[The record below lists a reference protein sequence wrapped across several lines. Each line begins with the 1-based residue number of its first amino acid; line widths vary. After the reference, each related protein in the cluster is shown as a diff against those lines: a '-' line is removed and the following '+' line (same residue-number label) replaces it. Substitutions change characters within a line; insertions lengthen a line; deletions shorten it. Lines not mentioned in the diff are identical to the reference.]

1 MPDMLQLPDDVR
13 EWVREVFGACNHAVA
28 AKMSRVPTA
37 HETSLDLTFIERL
50 SRFATPIRFESEWVV
65 RLDAH
70 YLGGGRHF
78 GEWEVADVGLLV
90 MFRRRGALIRTKVA
104 LLQSKRLYPDEQ
116 GFSEDEAIDYMVG
129 FGRLMQT
136 DEDYLSIIEPR
147 RFTFTKSSHY
157 KAFRVGDRQF
167 EAIRQYEEKY
177 GIPVH
182 YLLYHP
188 LILPHQQVIPISAAE
203 EFDDACEAG
212 CRVIAASTVNS
223 TLGKF
228 DSGYS
233 PSFDDI
239 RRIPSD
245 ATAGG
250 AWPGWKLEDFVAVRV
265 LDCHEGYVAADSND
279 QGLFRVFNRRSGPI
293 AAAVAITFDAPG

>member
-1 MPDMLQLPDDVR
+1 MTEILRIPVDVR
-13 EWVREVFGACNHAVA
+13 EWIRGVFGACNYAVA
-28 AKMSRVPTA
+28 SKISRVPTA
-37 HETSLDLTFIERL
+37 HETSLDLTLIERL
-50 SRFATPIRFESEWVV
+50 SAFATPIRFESEWVV

-90 MFRRRGALIRTKVA
+90 MFRRRGTLIRTKVA
-104 LLQSKRLYPDEQ
+104 LLQSKRLYPNEQ
-116 GFSEDEAIDYMVG
+116 DFSEDEAIDYMIG
-129 FGRLMQT
+129 FGRLMRR
-136 DEDYLSIIEPR
+136 DENYFSIIEPR
-147 RFTFTKSSHY
+147 RFTFTASSRY

-167 EAIRQYEEKY
+167 EVIRQYEEKY

-188 LILPHQQVIPISAAE
+188 LVLPHEVVIPVSVAE
-203 EFDDACEAG
+203 GLPVTCEAG

-239 RRIPSD
+239 RRIPAS
-245 ATAGG
+245 ATKDGT
-250 AWPGWKLEDFVAVRV
+250 WPGWRLEEFVAGRV
-265 LDCHEGYVAADSND
+265 IDCHEGYVATDPDD
-279 QGLFRVFNRRSGPI
+279 QGLFRVFNRRAGPI